1 MSLPWVVVTDP
12 LESQDILLRRTK
24 EFDRSSFFGEVI
36 GGILP
41 KQHIQFLSNDARFKD
56 NRNLINHLMAPSF
69 INEVSLPE
77 VYKSVSSLMK
87 VWQVKCDMA
96 QGRPFSA
103 HHDITYGALDS
114 IFASSFGLAEAD
126 SITIQ
131 RFEAVSRWT
140 PEMPDDADTPVVFP
154 DGEIPEVFG
163 AVLDLAESVKY
174 GQLSPSPRLVSWV
187 LRKFPYMRKAAA
199 IKNKFINDSI
209 DEAVQSI
216 ETGDEHPRNALYSVL
231 LRERDVAAKQGRPPV
246 YRNGGISDEFAGF
259 LMAGHDTSATAVA
272 WGVKFLADNPAAQDR
287 LRDDLRAAIPQAV
300 QEKRAPTY
308 QELIKASVPYL
319 DAVVDEV
326 LRHANAVAFVV
337 RVALQDT
344 TVLGCRI
351 PKGTDVFL
359 MANGPGYLEPNMHID
374 DGTRSPGARQHSS
387 KSLSGFWDD
396 SNISAFRPERWLTTD
411 PETGKEIYDPM
422 AGPTL
427 PFGLGPRGC
436 FGRKLAVATLRLQFA
451 MTVWHFHLLKTP
463 DELNSYDSVQKFAR
477 EPTQC
482 YTSGGN
488 PSAGENCD
496 EYPFASTS
504 DADKGGQVNKCVI
517 SKHNSRQGNIISQ
530 YITNTCGGQNC
541 QFIVGFGNPA
551 SPGVKYCQAYN
562 DRYNQCTPDGT
573 IFKNGKPDVRPP
585 PAKRD
590 GNSTQVGG
598 LYLMKS
604 GIKVAFGA
612 NLEIGTQTKHATP
625 KNATML
631 AFVDDNDDDEGL
643 VEWDFLDDEIVEK
656 LE

>member
-1 MSLPWVVVTDP
+1 MFIKPMSLPWVVVTDP

-77 VYKSVSSLMK
+77 VYKSVSTLMK

-131 RFEAVSRWT
+131 RFEAVSGWT
-140 PEMPDDADTPVVFP
+140 PDMPNDVDTPVAFP
-154 DGEIPEVFG
+154 DGEIPEIFG

-174 GQLSPSPRLVSWV
+174 GQLSPSPRLASWI

-199 IKNKFINDSI
+199 IKNKFIDDSI
-209 DEAVQSI
+209 DEAVRSI
-216 ETGDEHPRNALYSVL
+216 ESGDEHPRNALYSVL

-272 WGVKFLADNPAAQDR
+272 WGVKFLADTPAAQDR
-287 LRDDLRAAIPQAV
+287 LRDELRAAIPQAV

-308 QELIKASVPYL
+308 QELIKANVPYL

-359 MANGPGYLEPNMHID
+359 MANGPGYLEPNMRID
-374 DGTRSPGARQHSS
+374 DATRSPGARQHSS

-396 SNISAFRPERWLTTD
+396 SDISAFRPERWLTID
-411 PETGKEIYDPM
+411 PETGKEMYDPM

-482 YTSGGN
+482 Y
-488 PSAGENCD
+488 
-496 EYPFASTS
+496 
-504 DADKGGQVNKCVI
+504 
-517 SKHNSRQGNIISQ
+517 
-530 YITNTCGGQNC
+530 
-541 QFIVGFGNPA
+541 
-551 SPGVKYCQAYN
+551 
-562 DRYNQCTPDGT
+562 
-573 IFKNGKPDVRPP
+573 VRLRT
-585 PAKRD
+585 AI
-590 GNSTQVGG
+590 
-598 LYLMKS
+598 M
-604 GIKVAFGA
+604 
-612 NLEIGTQTKHATP
+612 
-625 KNATML
+625 
-631 AFVDDNDDDEGL
+631 
-643 VEWDFLDDEIVEK
+643 
-656 LE
+656 